1 MRLQKISVQFATLMS
16 TGDDTYLAVTTVRHR
31 LPYNS
36 KRVQVAL
43 CKTGQLINY
52 YHLLLRL
59 LHICFCCSL
68 VFISSPPSPQI
79 DSPYSPIYP
88 TLNLEFLPWN
98 SARLR
103 LPKLMVLFRIVLS
116 HDPLNI
122 DHTFLYLSPARNHYF
137 MSVAQS
143 LLQLLQSRTVHPP
156 PPLLISSLPTNQL
169 LQSYWL
175 TKQCVNL
182 KPPTVFPLLTFYW
195 VCRPFDPRRWD
206 GRAQF
211 WGQ

>member
-1 MRLQKISVQFATLMS
+1 MAV
-16 TGDDTYLAVTTVRHR
+16 TYLFLFSITST
-31 LPYNS
+31 
-36 KRVQVAL
+36 
-43 CKTGQLINY
+43 
-52 YHLLLRL
+52 
-59 LHICFCCSL
+59 
-68 VFISSPPSPQI
+68 SSPPSPPH
-79 DSPYSPIYP
+79 DPLYSTIFPA
-88 TLNLEFLPWN
+88 LNLVFLPCN

-103 LPKLMVLFRIVLS
+103 LPKLVVLFRIVLS

-175 TKQCVNL
+175 TKQFVNL
-182 KPPTVFPLLTFYW
+182 KPPTFFPMLTFYW
-195 VCRPFDPRRWD
+195 VCRPLDPRRWD